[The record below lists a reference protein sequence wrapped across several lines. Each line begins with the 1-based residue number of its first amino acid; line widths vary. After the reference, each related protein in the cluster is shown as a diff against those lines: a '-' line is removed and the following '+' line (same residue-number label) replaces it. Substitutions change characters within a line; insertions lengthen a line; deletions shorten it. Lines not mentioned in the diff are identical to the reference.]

1 MSTGGTN
8 GTRRARDGKLP
19 PGYRPPGGGRGTPAA
34 SDAPM
39 DGAPTPPIPAD
50 QAASGQMQVGESL
63 KAAVEALQR
72 RLTAQEQTNESL
84 ARANDK
90 LVDDIEALSKVDFLE
105 EKRRVAKSRRQ
116 SGDKNKNAKKT
127 SKVTQDKSVR
137 KDDPANT
144 SLSSSSDDSASG
156 SCPTSS
162 DDDDCN
168 ATDTSS
174 SDDGHGP
181 PGPRSPP
188 SGSSPSGSSS
198 ESDATARKRPAT
210 PTKRKERLEKADRIK
225 VIRPA
230 NSRFKTLLDYRTYF
244 LARRQLTY
252 TPKKARRSHRLKEC
266 SDGAFHGQQPFTGV
280 LPLGILTFLT
290 TFRRACDAAGLTH
303 GQAFPL
309 MVFRLSGNAKMA
321 FSGALN
327 SNLGRKRYAIRTY
340 EDAVNWLLS
349 KYATHAIMANAYQ
362 DIITMK
368 QQDNEVPKAFG
379 HRMERQCDLL
389 NGLFDIQDVK
399 DVFVTGISDLV
410 QAHVRVLNDQFPDRT
425 LSGTVATAQMYW
437 DGTNKLRLQL
447 KITRPTAIKVVY
459 ATQDQRTTT
468 ERPFTSVRIP
478 PPPRA
483 AFPQANPAEIWYNCN
498 KPGHFA
504 AQCAEPYRPRERRQS
519 PIGVHAIADCNVE
532 EKEIE
537 HPADAVEDSKNA

>member
-244 LARRQLTY
+244 LIRRQLTY
-252 TPKKARRSHRLKEC
+252 TPEEAQRSHRLNKRL
-266 SDGAFHGQQPFTGV
+266 DGAFHRQQ
-280 LPLGILTFLT
+280 
-290 TFRRACDAAGLTH
+290 
-303 GQAFPL
+303 
-309 MVFRLSGNAKMA
+309 
-321 FSGALN
+321 
-327 SNLGRKRYAIRTY
+327 
-340 EDAVNWLLS
+340 
-349 KYATHAIMANAYQ
+349 
-362 DIITMK
+362 
-368 QQDNEVPKAFG
+368 
-379 HRMERQCDLL
+379 
-389 NGLFDIQDVK
+389 
-399 DVFVTGISDLV
+399 
-410 QAHVRVLNDQFPDRT
+410 
-425 LSGTVATAQMYW
+425 
-437 DGTNKLRLQL
+437 
-447 KITRPTAIKVVY
+447 
-459 ATQDQRTTT
+459 
-468 ERPFTSVRIP
+468 
-478 PPPRA
+478 
-483 AFPQANPAEIWYNCN
+483 
-498 KPGHFA
+498 
-504 AQCAEPYRPRERRQS
+504 
-519 PIGVHAIADCNVE
+519 
-532 EKEIE
+532 
-537 HPADAVEDSKNA
+537 